1 MGCWNASWGRTH
13 CDARAGEPRQYGR
26 REVSVTERLDA
37 LGLTL
42 PGPAAALGIYR
53 PAVRTGNHVITSGQV
68 AVREGAIVHPGILGA
83 GVSIEQGQEAARV
96 ALLNAL
102 GAANE
107 LTGGLDAVRVVKLV
121 GYVASTAEFTE
132 QPQVMNGASELLR
145 ELLGEERGVGAR
157 LALGVTSLPA
167 NSPIEIE
174 LTLEVD

>member
-1 MGCWNASWGRTH
+1 M
-13 CDARAGEPRQYGR
+13 
-26 REVSVTERLDA
+26 V
-37 LGLTL
+37 
-42 PGPAAALGIYR
+42 
-53 PAVRTGNHVITSGQV
+53 
-68 AVREGAIVHPGILGA
+68 
-83 GVSIEQGQEAARV
+83 AARV

-121 GYVASTAEFTE
+121 GYVASTAEFTD

-174 LTLEVD
+174 LTLEID